1 MAYLTPA
8 EVRTRIPALSNTT
21 TYTNLELTN
30 LVSEFE
36 YIAERYLLTA
46 FQTRTA
52 TAEQTVRPNKFVQ
65 LANRPVVSVSA
76 FTVDGVSGTVA
87 DLTVEKATG
96 LIYGAAWY
104 GSDVLNVTY
113 TYGIATPPEPL
124 LRACAEYCRAVAFAD
139 RSGQSRDVI
148 AQSFDGSM
156 TRYSTPDWN
165 RGRPTGYLEVDRLLN
180 SLADYVAPGVA

>member
-1 MAYLTPA
+1 MAYLTPTQ
-8 EVRTRIPALSNTT
+8 VRTRIPALSNQT
-21 TYTNLELTN
+21 TYTDTELTN

-36 YIAERYLLTA
+36 EIAERYLLTA

-52 TAEQTVRPNKFVQ
+52 TAEQIVRPNKWVQ
-65 LANRPVVSVSA
+65 LKNRPVVSVSA
-76 FTVDGVSGTVA
+76 FTIDGVAGTLSE
-87 DLTVEKATG
+87 LTTDTATG
-96 LIYGAAWY
+96 LIYGPAWY
-104 GSDVLNVTY
+104 GANVLTVTY
-113 TYGIATPPEPL
+113 TYGTATPPETL

-148 AQSFDGSM
+148 AQSFDGSV

-180 SLADYVAPGVA
+180 SLTDYVAPGIA

>member
-8 EVRTRIPALSNTT
+8 QVRSRIPALSNQT
-21 TYTNLELTN
+21 TYTDTELTN
-30 LVSEFE
+30 LVAEFE
-36 YIAERYLLTA
+36 DIAERYLQTA

-52 TAEQTVRPNKFVQ
+52 TAEQTVRPNKWVQ

-76 FTVDGVSGTVA
+76 FSVDGVAGLLT
-87 DLTVEKATG
+87 DLTTEKATG
-96 LIYGAAWY
+96 LIYGPAWY
-104 GSDVLNVTY
+104 GADVLTVTY

-124 LRACAEYCRAVAFAD
+124 LRACAEYCRSVAFAD

-165 RGRPTGYLEVDRLLN
+165 RGRPTGFLEVDRLLN
-180 SLADYVAPGVA
+180 SFREYIAPGLA

>member
-8 EVRTRIPALSNTT
+8 QIRSRIPALVNPT
-21 TYTNLELTN
+21 TYTDTELTN
-30 LVSEFE
+30 LVAEFTD
-36 YIAERYLLTA
+36 IAERYLLTA
-46 FQTRTA
+46 FETRTA
-52 TAEQTVRPNKFVQ
+52 TAEQTVRPNKWIQ

-76 FTVDGVSGTVA
+76 FTVDGVAGTLA
-87 DLTVEKATG
+87 DLTTEKATG
-96 LIYGAAWY
+96 LIYGPAWY
-104 GSDVLNVTY
+104 GANVVTVTY
-113 TYGIATPPEPL
+113 TYGTATPPELL

-180 SLADYVAPGVA
+180 SLTDYVAPGIA